1 MNAVIEKLVAELD
14 KAVNGDP
21 WYGASLKTILSDIS
35 CEQAVI
41 KHTEDIHSIAE
52 ITYHICGWIEEVVSR
67 LDGHEPKDPERG
79 DWKEINNL
87 DEVEWS
93 ELMSSLFIA
102 HTNLISRVQK
112 FPFEK
117 FEEQVGKEKI
127 KELGTGISY
136 REMLIGLMEH
146 NIYHGG
152 QIALIKKLL
161 EI

>member
-1 MNAVIEKLVAELD
+1 MNPIVEKLITELD

-21 WYGASLKTILSDIS
+21 WYGASLKTILSDVS

-41 KHTEDIHSIAE
+41 KHTKNIHSIAE
-52 ITYHICGWIEEVVSR
+52 ITFHIYGWIEEVASR
-67 LDGHEPKDPERG
+67 TEGNASKNPIRG
-79 DWKEINNL
+79 DWKEINDL
-87 DEVEWS
+87 TEAEWK
-93 ELMSSLFIA
+93 ELKQSLFTA
-102 HTNLISRVQK
+102 HTNLLCQMHN

-136 REMLIGLMEH
+136 REMLVGLMEH
-146 NIYHGG
+146 NIYHSG